1 MPQDTIGVCLRVC
14 VCVEGTTKVV
24 NVVVACRIVCCRR
37 LPCAFVCLICLV
49 LRVAILFALCHTRT
63 FRHTHTHAATHIKA
77 TLVYLLCLSLSLSH
91 LLPYIFYSLVIAV
104 FISQPG
110 NKKEE
115 KTRINTRYALVIIA
129 QPEPH
134 CRKLSSSQARTKVC
148 YDLCGAT
155 LRRLSAL

>member
-1 MPQDTIGVCLRVC
+1 MCVC
-14 VCVEGTTKVV
+14 VCGGYNKSRQRRRGLSHCLLPAGSLCLRLPHLFS
-24 NVVVACRIVCCRR
+24 VACRHIVC
-37 LPCAFVCLICLV
+37 FMS
-49 LRVAILFALCHTRT
+49 HTHIQT
-63 FRHTHTHAATHIKA
+63 HTHTHAATHIKA